1 MILEKG
7 HQWMGSILTQDASV
21 QATQVSHIYT
31 FVAMII
37 TAIIIVISKTI
48 TTIYWLYHKAYQCMH
63 HKLQHSEII
72 SKYSTT
78 KKHLIFLHM
87 FALPYDLHCSSRSFF
102 RSCSALAFR
111 LLSKACSWF
120 CGLAKVTATFLVW
133 IWDPQSN
140 SQWVGRL
147 IGPQVFFG
155 LKKWCIKRDEEKH
168 NGDLFSQMLRCFT
181 SRWF

>member
-37 TAIIIVISKTI
+37 TAIIIVITKTI

-78 KKHLIFLHM
+78 KNTLYFCIC
-87 FALPYDLHCSSRSFF
+87 LPYLMTCTVLPGLFFDPVRLWHSDYSPRLVLDSAAWRRSPPPSLFEFEILSRTVNESDG
-102 RSCSALAFR
+102 S
-111 LLSKACSWF
+111 
-120 CGLAKVTATFLVW
+120 
-133 IWDPQSN
+133 
-140 SQWVGRL
+140 
-147 IGPQVFFG
+147 
-155 LKKWCIKRDEEKH
+155 
-168 NGDLFSQMLRCFT
+168 
-181 SRWF
+181 